1 MLRRIVRVIVAVSM
15 IAIGIAH
22 FVIPAGFVAIVPAWL
37 PAPEALVAI
46 SGFFEIVGGLGLLVR
61 RVRRAASYG
70 LVALYVAVF
79 PANINMA
86 VHDLR
91 PEGIHV
97 SAFALWARLPFQIVF
112 IALALW
118 VGREGREGREDRTG
132 RAAG

>member
-97 SAFALWARLPFQIVF
+97 SAFWARLPFQIVF